1 MKKIL
6 ITLLITASFSTFA
19 DEIINLT
26 GWKDFDFTLSDFCY
40 VQPNV
45 QERQGVLYFPN
56 EEVGITDTSLCFF
69 KDAYGQYESKGN
81 LKNGKK
87 EGKWTYWFKNG
98 QKRYESTYKDGK
110 VADGKDIAWYSNGQK
125 MYEFNYK
132 DGNKAGPDSYWYR
145 DGQLAFLVRV
155 SIDGKEETKSTFWYE
170 NGQIK
175 SETHRKDGKREGK
188 WTYWDENG
196 QIKSEAHFKDNKRDG
211 KWTYWDENGQIKAE
225 AHFKDG
231 VCISGDCD

>member
-19 DEIINLT
+19 DEIINLS

-69 KDAYGQYESKGN
+69 KDAYGQYESKGKLKDGRKDGKWFHWKEN
-81 LKNGKK
+81 GQKWLEVSWKNGK
-87 EGKWTYWFKNG
+87 
-98 QKRYESTYKDGK
+98 QDGLW
-110 VADGKDIAWYSNGQK
+110 IEWQ
-125 MYEFNYK
+125 
-132 DGNKAGPDSYWYR
+132 
-145 DGQLAFLVRV
+145 
-155 SIDGKEETKSTFWYE
+155 E

-175 SETHRKDGKREGK
+175 SEENYKDGKSEGK
-188 WTYWDENG
+188 WTWWYENG
-196 QIKSEAHFKDNKRDG
+196 QKKLEENWTDGIPDG
-211 KWTYWDENGQIKAE
+211 KWTSWFENGLQSGEGNFKNGTGTFLQLHENNQKSYEVIY
-225 AHFKDG
+225 KDG
-231 VCISGDCD
+231 NRDGNKTAWY